1 MRFITLSLIAW
12 LFATALIAQTSQVTS
27 QPMPNA
33 DSLIADVLSPLDL
46 DQVPSGF
53 LYDRDAESM
62 IATELPP
69 AVSYNQCSHLR
80 QAARV
85 FVDPKAYTA
94 DGAPRVQRVVI
105 ERP

>member
-1 MRFITLSLIAW
+1 
-12 LFATALIAQTSQVTS
+12 
-27 QPMPNA
+27 
-33 DSLIADVLSPLDL
+33 
-46 DQVPSGF
+46 
-53 LYDRDAESM
+53 M